1 MPERPIVGRD
11 AAVTGNPGQFLCNSY
26 ETAGPRWH
34 RAGPGDQSGM
44 GVGLSWMSTDLYEQA
59 VAARTRGDLQGA
71 RQLLISYLQANTDD
85 ERARSALALVSIES
99 GNPTEAVQVLH
110 PLVAKYPQNAA
121 LLARYGVALS
131 KAGRHADAI
140 KVLTRANT
148 LQGSAEIQREL
159 DEAVRL
165 SEQPIRPP
173 DPPIHQPPDPPIHQ
187 PAHPDQAVR
196 KGSLATD
203 LDSDPDLGE
212 RSDQVRGELQQLW
225 HRRSSSYR
233 RFWLG
238 ILILAAGAVALIVKL
253 HNRKAPLSDLSVSRF
268 LHSAYLGLG
277 LGLGLGVIMLVTAVI
292 SARFTRY
299 KLYEH
304 RIDFERGVLSQV
316 RKPVWLFD
324 ITSVSLHRP
333 PILTLTHTASIIV
346 EHDTKAG
353 KPSREKL
360 VAIGGVAEMSAF
372 VEQLQG
378 ISLRERRA
386 MKKMWI

>member
-1 MPERPIVGRD
+1 MLLSQL
-11 AAVTGNPGQFLCNSY
+11 AAH
-26 ETAGPRWH
+26 A
-34 RAGPGDQSGM
+34 
-44 GVGLSWMSTDLYEQA
+44 
-59 VAARTRGDLQGA
+59 
-71 RQLLISYLQANTDD
+71 DD
-85 ERARSALALVSIES
+85 ERARSALAAISIES
-99 GNPTEAVQVLH
+99 GNPAEAVQVLH
-110 PLVAKYPQNAA
+110 PLVAKYPQNAT

-131 KAGRHADAI
+131 KAGRHSDAI

-148 LQGSAEIQREL
+148 IQGSPEIQREL
-159 DEAVRL
+159 DQAIRL
-165 SEQPIRPP
+165 ST
-173 DPPIHQPPDPPIHQ
+173 QPPSPAAQPSNPAAPPVGSDQ
-187 PAHPDQAVR
+187 PVR
-196 KGSLATD
+196 KSSLATD
-203 LDSDPDLGE
+203 LDSSSDPSE
-212 RSDQVRGELQQLW
+212 RSEQVRGELQQLW

-238 ILILAAGAVALIVKL
+238 ILILLVGAIAVIVKL
-253 HNRKAPLSDLSVSRF
+253 HNRTAPISESMSVPRF
-268 LHSAYLGLG
+268 LNSAYLPLGLG
-277 LGLGLGVIMLVTAVI
+277 LVFGVLLLVTAVI

-316 RKPVWLFD
+316 RRPVWLFD
-324 ITSVSLHRP
+324 ITSVSLQRP
-333 PILTLTHTASIIV
+333 PILTLTRTATIIV

-372 VEQLQG
+372 VEKLQG

>member
-1 MPERPIVGRD
+1 
-11 AAVTGNPGQFLCNSY
+11 
-26 ETAGPRWH
+26 
-34 RAGPGDQSGM
+34 
-44 GVGLSWMSTDLYEQA
+44 MSTELYDQA
-59 VAARTRGDLQGA
+59 LAARTRGDLQGA

-85 ERARSALALVSIES
+85 ERARSALASVSIES
-99 GNPTEAVQVLH
+99 GNPAEAVQVLH
-110 PLVAKYPQNAA
+110 PLVARYPQNAT

-131 KAGRHADAI
+131 KAGRHSDAI
-140 KVLTRANT
+140 KVLTRANAI
-148 LQGSAEIQREL
+148 QGSAEIQREL

-173 DPPIHQPPDPPIHQ
+173 ARPDQ
-187 PAHPDQAVR
+187 PARTDQPVR
-196 KGSLATD
+196 KSSLATD
-203 LDSDPDLGE
+203 LDNGPDPGD

-238 ILILAAGAVALIVKL
+238 ILILVVGAIALIVKI
-253 HNRKAPLSDLSVSRF
+253 HNRKAPLSDFSVSRF
-268 LHSAYLGLG
+268 LKSAYAGLG
-277 LGLGLGVIMLVTAVI
+277 LGLCFGVILLVTALI

-316 RKPVWLFD
+316 RRPVWLFD